1 MAYSNLAYEYEPQT
15 ARKKEPQQNKKKTVK
30 RNHKQMHSKS
40 KNIRRMCAI
49 IVLAFSAGF
58 MISKFVTVHET
69 QQKIASL
76 EKTLTA
82 MESATSQQIFDLE
95 QSVDLTEIE
104 REATSRLGMQRPE
117 KYQTIYVNVKRD
129 DVTDM
134 TADEVEGFGNRIK
147 VSLKELGG
155 YIVELFSIK

>member
-1 MAYSNLAYEYEPQT
+1 MANSSLAYELEAQPVR
-15 ARKKEPQQNKKKTVK
+15 RKKPQQNKQTVK

-49 IVLAFSAGF
+49 VLVAFSAGF

-69 QQKIASL
+69 QQTIATL
-76 EKTLTA
+76 EKNLST
-82 MESATSQQIFDLE
+82 MESNTSQQIFDLE

-104 REATSRLGMQRPE
+104 QEATTRLGMQRPE

-129 DVTDM
+129 DVTEM
-134 TADEVEGFGNRIK
+134 TAGEVEGFENRVK
-147 VSLKELGG
+147 ATLKELGG
-155 YIVELFSIK
+155 YIVEMFSIE

>member
-15 ARKKEPQQNKKKTVK
+15 TRKKRPQQNKRTVK

-69 QQKIASL
+69 QQRIASL

-82 MESATSQQIFDLE
+82 LESATSQQIFDLE

-104 REATSRLGMQRPE
+104 HEAMSRLGMQRPE

-129 DVTDM
+129 DVTEM
-134 TADEVEGFGNRIK
+134 TAGEVEGLENRIK

>member
-1 MAYSNLAYEYEPQT
+1 
-15 ARKKEPQQNKKKTVK
+15 
-30 RNHKQMHSKS
+30 MHSKS

-49 IVLAFSAGF
+49 VVIAFSAGF

-69 QQKIASL
+69 QQKIATL
-76 EKTLTA
+76 EKTLSA
-82 MESATSQQIFDLE
+82 MESNTSQQIFDLE

-129 DVTDM
+129 DVTEM
-134 TADEVEGFGNRIK
+134 TAGEVEGFSNRVK
-147 VSLKELGG
+147 ASLKELGG
-155 YIVELFSIK
+155 YIVKMFSIE

>member
-1 MAYSNLAYEYEPQT
+1 MAYSNLAYELEPQIT
-15 ARKKEPQQNKKKTVK
+15 RKKKPQQNKQTVK

-49 IVLAFSAGF
+49 VVLAFSAGF

-69 QQKIASL
+69 QQQIASL
-76 EKTLTA
+76 EKNLSEL
-82 MESATSQQIFDLE
+82 ESNTSQQIFDLE

-104 REATSRLGMQRPE
+104 QEAISRLGMQRPE

-129 DVTDM
+129 DVTEM
-134 TADEVEGFGNRIK
+134 TAGEVEGFSNRVK
-147 VSLKELGG
+147 VTLKELGG